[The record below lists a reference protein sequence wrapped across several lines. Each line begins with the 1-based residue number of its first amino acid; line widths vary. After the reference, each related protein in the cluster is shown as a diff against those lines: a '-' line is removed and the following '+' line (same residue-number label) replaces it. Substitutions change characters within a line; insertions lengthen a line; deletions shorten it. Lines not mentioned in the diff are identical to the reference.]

1 MNIGSTQTKTYGLTL
16 RYHDDLAILPYPS
29 AYYAS
34 NHSDT
39 STDTHRSYAAS
50 KSKSDP
56 DTFTWDE
63 VMQLPDK
70 DLWFEAAKLEIADLV
85 DKHSTW
91 CIVPKSEAKS
101 IKPLP
106 TTWVFRLKRKPDGT
120 PKKRKA
126 RICV

>member
-1 MNIGSTQTKTYGLTL
+1 MNIGDTHTKTYGLTI

-29 AYYAS
+29 SYYAS
-34 NHSDT
+34 NHSNVPT
-39 STDTHRSYAAS
+39 VTHRSYAAS

-70 DLWFEAAKLEIADLV
+70 DLWYEAAKLEIADLV

-91 CIVPKSEAKS
+91 SIVPKSEAKS

-106 TTWVFRLKRKPDGT
+106 TTWVFCLKRRPHLC
-120 PKKRKA
+120 PW
-126 RICV
+126 